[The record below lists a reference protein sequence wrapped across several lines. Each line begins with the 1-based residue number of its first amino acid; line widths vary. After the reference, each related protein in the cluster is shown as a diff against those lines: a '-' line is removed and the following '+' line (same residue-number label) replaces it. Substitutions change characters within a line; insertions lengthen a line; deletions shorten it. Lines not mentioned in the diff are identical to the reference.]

1 MAGLAARSG
10 AVLLLADAP
19 AFGPGGF
26 GGGPLAKP
34 ERLVAWNAVL
44 KGWADRWAM
53 MRVIPYAELLGA
65 TEFAAGGT
73 LRPDGAHLV
82 PEGAESLVR
91 DRLLPALPGWI
102 AAARATMIE
111 SGCPV
116 GRAADQPVDLTACDR
131 SAGTN
136 LDE

>member
-1 MAGLAARSG
+1 
-10 AVLLLADAP
+10 
-19 AFGPGGF
+19 
-26 GGGPLAKP
+26 
-34 ERLVAWNAVL
+34 
-44 KGWADRWAM
+44 M

-102 AAARATMIE
+102 AEARAAMTA
-111 SGCPV
+111 SGCPA
-116 GRAADQPVDLTACDR
+116 GRPADAPVDLTACDR
-131 SAGTN
+131 SVGTAP
-136 LDE
+136 DD